1 MDLIELVADP
11 WPWWFAG
18 AMVGLFL
25 PFFYYLA
32 NSPLGVSTGYGNF
45 CKMVVP
51 QTKLEA
57 LNTKAYKDIFT
68 WRVFFI
74 IGIILGGAMTKF
86 ISGDYS
92 VITQFDKFNS
102 TVTASIPLSGLWFFC
117 GGILLGL
124 GSRIGHGCTSAHTIN
139 GIPNFASSG
148 FVASFSFIAGAVL
161 IVNIIYRLVFPGV

>member
-1 MDLIELVADP
+1 MSIIRLLTDP

-25 PFFYYLA
+25 PLFYYLA
-32 NSPLGVSTGYGNF
+32 NRPLGVSTGYGNF
-45 CKMVVP
+45 CKIVVP
-51 QTKLEA
+51 HTKLEA
-57 LNTKAYKDIFT
+57 LNTKAYKEIFT

-74 IGIILGGAMTKF
+74 IGIILGAAAPK
-86 ISGDYS
+86 ILSGDFS
-92 VITQFDKFNS
+92 LLTEFGKFNS
-102 TVTASIPLSGLWFFC
+102 TVTASIPLSGLWFLT

-148 FVASFSFIAGAVL
+148 FVASFSFFAGAIF
-161 IVNIIYRLVFPGV
+161 IVNIIYRLIF

>member
-1 MDLIELVADP
+1 MSLVKILFDP

-32 NSPLGVSTGYGNF
+32 NRPLGVSTGYGNF
-45 CKMVVP
+45 CRMVVP
-51 QTKLEA
+51 HTRLEA

-74 IGIILGGAMTKF
+74 IGIVLGAAMPKILA
-86 ISGDYS
+86 GDYS
-92 VITQFDKFNS
+92 LIQEFAKFNS
-102 TVTASIPLSGLWFFC
+102 TVTASVSLSALWFLT

-139 GIPNFASSG
+139 GIPNLASSG
-148 FVASFSFIAGAVL
+148 FIASASFFAGAVF
-161 IVNIIYRLVFPGV
+161 IANIIYRVIF

>member
-1 MDLIELVADP
+1 MSIIKLLNDP

-18 AMVGLFL
+18 TMVGLFL

-32 NSPLGVSTGYGNF
+32 NRPLGVSTGYGNF
-45 CKMVVP
+45 CKILVP
-51 QTKLEA
+51 RTKLEA

-74 IGIILGGAMTKF
+74 IVIILGAAAPK
-86 ISGDYS
+86 ILSGEYS
-92 VITQFDKFNS
+92 MITEFSKFNS
-102 TVTASIPLSGLWFFC
+102 TVTASIPFSGLWFIT

-148 FVASFSFIAGAVL
+148 FVASTSFFAGAVF
-161 IVNIIYRLVFPGV
+161 ITNIIYRLIF